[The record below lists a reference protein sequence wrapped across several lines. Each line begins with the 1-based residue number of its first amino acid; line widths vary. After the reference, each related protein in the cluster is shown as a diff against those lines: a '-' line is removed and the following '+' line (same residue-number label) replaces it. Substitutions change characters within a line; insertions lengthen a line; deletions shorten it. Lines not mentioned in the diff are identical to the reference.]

1 MPELEFT
8 EITGLRDFWA
18 LSVIQVKPRQRR
30 FTKNVLL
37 SWMQSR
43 HPAVSFYRVDH
54 KGTLVGYVMLIHA
67 QEPTQ
72 WIIERLTIDQAYQR
86 QGLGYAVADYL
97 IDMVHGFEN
106 SEMVIARYA
115 PENVAARKLFAKL
128 NFVQREEMFRDR
140 HVAVLQFE
148 FEEEPDDE
156 PDDEPGAEDGE
167 LEAENGEIEDEADSP
182 EANDD
187 DDDEYDDDED
197 DEYDDDDDD
206 RKERD

>member
-8 EITGLRDFWA
+8 EITGLREFWA

-43 HPAVSFYRVDH
+43 HPAVSFYRVDQ

-86 QGLGYAVADYL
+86 QGLGFAVADYL

-106 SEMVIARYA
+106 SEMVIARYE
-115 PENVAARKLFAKL
+115 PENVAARKLFDKL

-148 FEEEPDDE
+148 FEEVEDD
-156 PDDEPGAEDGE
+156 
-167 LEAENGEIEDEADSP
+167 ENGEEDGDLDADEGDAGEDADSP
-182 EANDD
+182 VDD
-187 DDDEYDDDED
+187 VDVDDDE
-197 DEYDDDDDD
+197 
-206 RKERD
+206 ERD

>member
-1 MPELEFT
+1 MSKLKTDFELT
-8 EITGLRDFWA
+8 EITGLREFWA

-43 HPAVSFYRVDH
+43 HPAVSFYRVDL

-106 SEMVIARYA
+106 SEMVIARYE

-128 NFVQREEMFRDR
+128 NFAQREEMFRDR

-148 FEEEPDDE
+148 FEEVADD
-156 PDDEPGAEDGE
+156 
-167 LEAENGEIEDEADSP
+167 ENGEDDGERDIDDCETEDDADSP
-182 EANDD
+182 EDD
-187 DDDEYDDDED
+187 DDDE
-197 DEYDDDDDD
+197 
-206 RKERD
+206 ERD

>member
-1 MPELEFT
+1 MKDLEFT

-43 HPAVSFYRVDH
+43 HPAVSFYRVDL

-72 WIIERLTIDQAYQR
+72 WIIERLTIDQAFQR

-106 SEMVIARYA
+106 SEMVIARYE
-115 PENVAARKLFAKL
+115 PENVAARKLFDKL
-128 NFVQREEMFRDR
+128 KFVQREEMFRDR

-148 FEEEPDDE
+148 FEETDD
-156 PDDEPGAEDGE
+156 D
-167 LEAENGEIEDEADSP
+167 ENGEEEKADESDTGEDADSP
-182 EANDD
+182 VDD
-187 DDDEYDDDED
+187 GDDE
-197 DEYDDDDDD
+197 
-206 RKERD
+206 ERD

>member
-1 MPELEFT
+1 MANQKMDFKLT

-43 HPAVSFYRVDH
+43 HPAVSFYRVDL

-67 QEPTQ
+67 QEPAQ

-148 FEEEPDDE
+148 FEEVDD
-156 PDDEPGAEDGE
+156 D
-167 LEAENGEIEDEADSP
+167 ENGEEDNADEGETGEDADSTVDDD
-182 EANDD
+182 DD
-187 DDDEYDDDED
+187 DDDE
-197 DEYDDDDDD
+197 
-206 RKERD
+206 ERD

>member
-1 MPELEFT
+1 MSKRQRDFELT
-8 EITGLRDFWA
+8 EISGLREFWA
-18 LSVIQVKPRQRR
+18 LRVIQVKQRQRR

-43 HPAVSFYRVDH
+43 HPAVSFYRVDR

-128 NFVQREEMFRDR
+128 NFAQREEMFRDR

-148 FEEEPDDE
+148 FEEVDD
-156 PDDEPGAEDGE
+156 D
-167 LEAENGEIEDEADSP
+167 ENGEDDGDLDADDGETGEEADSP
-182 EANDD
+182 AEDDED
-187 DDDEYDDDED
+187 DDDE
-197 DEYDDDDDD
+197 
-206 RKERD
+206 ERD